1 MGALSRAGRGAR
13 HTRRVLAGIGAA
25 LALCAPALAQ
35 EAAKPAESG
44 PRARIAVLPFTVY
57 SAHDQASL
65 GEELASDLRARLET
79 FGTLRVLDATSSA
92 AAATRLAPGDESAL
106 RDIARSLGVDFV
118 VSGTLTELAGRYNLD
133 VRVTAAE
140 PGQPGLTQVRTA
152 ASPEELST
160 RIPRI
165 AEAVV
170 EHAVGSAPA
179 MVTKVQVVGAA
190 GFEAMRALMAS
201 ASMRRLPRTITSAI
215 TSPCPTAGARND
227 GSASTMSKRTSMP
240 CSTRF
245 VATSAETTAGFA
257 RRLARS
263 ARMRPAS

>member
-13 HTRRVLAGIGAA
+13 HTRRVFAGIGAT

-35 EAAKPAESG
+35 EAKAPEPASE
-44 PRARIAVLPFTVY
+44 PHARIAVLPFTVY

-92 AAATRLAPGDESAL
+92 AAAARVAPGDESAL
-106 RDIARSLGVDFV
+106 RQIARSLGVDFV

-152 ASPEELST
+152 ASSDELAT

-170 EHAVGSAPA
+170 EHAVGSVPA
-179 MVTKVQVVGAA
+179 MVT
-190 GFEAMRALMAS
+190 R
-201 ASMRRLPRTITSAI
+201 
-215 TSPCPTAGARND
+215 
-227 GSASTMSKRTSMP
+227 
-240 CSTRF
+240 
-245 VATSAETTAGFA
+245 
-257 RRLARS
+257 
-263 ARMRPAS
+263 